1 MGINDANQ
9 NLSLGKLRRATDPG
23 SVSNDTTEG
32 GLGQHAAG
40 TTTANAAVSMSS
52 FTLSAVSASLSKS
65 AFHDEGT
72 NSVVKMQFEGVGS
85 RFLAR
90 IARHHEN
97 FVWKAIQLSGSLGS
111 VYNTASAQQPNY
123 TGSFTAGAISNVTSG
138 QPDDGDGARAEFQA
152 AHSRDF
158 KVSMSAAYVDD
169 RVATG
174 FNDHITNYNKY
185 IIGITQ
191 VEDTYNSVA
200 ITCFTPDTK
209 LTLADGTQKEI
220 QELAIG
226 DELLSMRMPNAKTE
240 DEHPMVASEVSFA
253 EYCITELGESEVVT
267 SKIINMFFD
276 FADEYYIIN
285 GDIKVTGEHPFFIKV
300 PDGFYLGT
308 EGRDT
313 REFWAWEYV
322 RNLQVGQIMYDKDM
336 KEIPIDTIEEIEK
349 EIEIVNIDVDGNN
362 TYFAEGILVHNKGS
376 DAKPVDNAAHTFTE
390 NPGVGGTA
398 I

>member
-1 MGINDANQ
+1 MAKT
-9 NLSLGKLRRATDPG
+9 NLSLGKLRRATDPAN
-23 SVSNDTTEG
+23 VSSDSTANSKLRAD
-32 GLGQHAAG
+32 AAG
-40 TTTANAAVSMSS
+40 VSSGNNFKISEFAVDEVSS
-52 FTLSAVSASLSKS
+52 SLSGS
-65 AFHDEGT
+65 RFMDEGT
-72 NSVVKMQFEGVGS
+72 AETYKIEFKSAGS

-90 IARHHEN
+90 IARHKEN
-97 FVWKAIQLSGSLGS
+97 FFWEAASGLSVS
-111 VYNTASAQQPNY
+111 SANNY
-123 TGSFTAGAISNVTSG
+123 TGSITAAAISNITTAIA
-138 QPDDGDGARAEFQA
+138 GAQ
-152 AHSRDF
+152 D
-158 KVSMSAAYVDD
+158 SMSAAHAGDKRVSMSGAYVDD
-169 RVATG
+169 QVATG
-174 FNDHITNYNKY
+174 FNASATNYNKK
-185 IIGITQ
+185 ILHLTQ
-191 VEDTYNSVA
+191 VEDTYNGTA

>member
-1 MGINDANQ
+1 MAKTD
-9 NLSLGKLRRATDPG
+9 LSLGKLRRATDPAN
-23 SVSNDTTEG
+23 VSSDSTANSKLRAD
-32 GLGQHAAG
+32 AAG
-40 TTTANAAVSMSS
+40 VSSGNNFKISEFAIDEVSS
-52 FTLSAVSASLSKS
+52 SLSGS
-65 AFHDEGT
+65 RFMDEGT
-72 NSVVKMQFEGVGS
+72 AETYKLEFKSVGS

-90 IARHHEN
+90 IARHKEN
-97 FVWKAIQLSGSLGS
+97 FFWEAATGLSVS
-111 VYNTASAQQPNY
+111 SANNY
-123 TGSFTAGAISNVTSG
+123 TGSITAAAISNITTAIA
-138 QPDDGDGARAEFQA
+138 GAQ
-152 AHSRDF
+152 D
-158 KVSMSAAYVDD
+158 SMSAAHAGDKRVSMSGAYVDD
-169 RVATG
+169 QVATG
-174 FNDHITNYNKY
+174 FNASATNYNKK
-185 IIGITQ
+185 ILHLTQ
-191 VEDTYNSVA
+191 VEDTYNGTA

>member
-1 MGINDANQ
+1 MAKT
-9 NLSLGKLRRATDPG
+9 NLSLGKLRRASDPG
-23 SVSNDTTEG
+23 NVSSDSTANSKLRAD
-32 GLGQHAAG
+32 AAG
-40 TTTANAAVSMSS
+40 VSSGNNFKISEFAVDEVSS
-52 FTLSAVSASLSKS
+52 SLSGS
-65 AFHDEGT
+65 RFMDEGT
-72 NSVVKMQFEGVGS
+72 AETYKIEFKSAGS

-90 IARHHEN
+90 IARHKEN
-97 FVWKAIQLSGSLGS
+97 FFWEAASGLSVS
-111 VYNTASAQQPNY
+111 SANNY
-123 TGSFTAGAISNVTSG
+123 TGSITAAAISNITTAIA
-138 QPDDGDGARAEFQA
+138 GAQ
-152 AHSRDF
+152 D
-158 KVSMSAAYVDD
+158 SMSAAHAGDTRVSMSGAYVDD
-169 RVATG
+169 NVATG
-174 FNDHITNYNKY
+174 FNASATNYNKK
-185 IIGITQ
+185 ILHLTQ

-336 KEIPIDTIEEIEK
+336 K
-349 EIEIVNIDVDGNN
+349 
-362 TYFAEGILVHNKGS
+362 
-376 DAKPVDNAAHTFTE
+376 
-390 NPGVGGTA
+390 
-398 I
+398 